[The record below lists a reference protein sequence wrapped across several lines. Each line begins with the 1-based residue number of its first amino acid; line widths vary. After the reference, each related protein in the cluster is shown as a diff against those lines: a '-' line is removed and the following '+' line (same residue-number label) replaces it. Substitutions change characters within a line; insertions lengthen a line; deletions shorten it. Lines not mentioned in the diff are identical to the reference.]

1 MQDHAGA
8 NDGSKTSPP
17 LSDAQIAM
25 IAANRKVA
33 NANRL
38 ARKARVASTAVAA
51 TAEGSAPPRT
61 DEPIDAATAA
71 RIAASRKVALAR
83 RAARVTAAAAA
94 TAQALAPSRTGELT
108 DAHAGANDGSK
119 TSPPLSDA
127 QIAMIAANRKVANAN
142 RLARKARVAS
152 TAVAATAEGSAPPRT
167 DEPIDGGG
175 LCGTL
180 L

>member
-33 NANRL
+33 LANQL

-71 RIAASRKVALAR
+71 TIAASRKVSLDPSIAR
-83 RAARVTAAAAA
+83 ETSSSAAA
-94 TAQALAPSRTGELT
+94 
-108 DAHAGANDGSK
+108 
-119 TSPPLSDA
+119 PLSE
-127 QIAMIAANRKVANAN
+127 Q
-142 RLARKARVAS
+142 
-152 TAVAATAEGSAPPRT
+152 T
-167 DEPIDGGG
+167 
-175 LCGTL
+175 
-180 L
+180 

>member
-25 IAANRKVA
+25 IAANREVA

-94 TAQALAPSRTGELT
+94 TAQALAPSRTDELT

-119 TSPPLSDA
+119 TSPPLGTCY
-127 QIAMIAANRKVANAN
+127 NRGP
-142 RLARKARVAS
+142 S
-152 TAVAATAEGSAPPRT
+152 TAQVHACR
-167 DEPIDGGG
+167 
-175 LCGTL
+175 
-180 L
+180 